1 MESTATWQQQAA
13 DYDRTDPVG
22 KFRNEF
28 KIPEAAGK
36 QRIYFLGNSLG
47 LQPKS
52 TAKAIDVVLDQWAK
66 EGVESFF
73 LGDDSWMSLHNRLLR
88 TLAEMTGSFPHE
100 LSVMNQLSVNIHLM
114 LVSFYR
120 PDGEKRKILM
130 ESKAFPSDQYAV
142 RSHLAYLGLNPDE
155 IIVEVNSGNDLEAIA
170 DEDIINAISR
180 HSGEIALVLLGGIN
194 FYTGQFFDLAAVALA
209 AKRAGA
215 LVGLDLAHAIGNVRL
230 ALHDWEIDFACWCS
244 YKYLNGGPG
253 AVGGIYI
260 HEKYHHQ
267 QDIQRLTGWWG
278 NKQESRFQMNE
289 RFEPESDATAWQ
301 LSTPPVMLLA
311 ALQASLSIFDA
322 AGWQLLLEKQK
333 LMQQCLAEWV
343 EALGGK
349 HFRCITPASRGCQL
363 SLLFPAKGR
372 AVYEQL
378 FAKGFMVDWREPNVI
393 RLAPVPLYNT
403 FTEIWQFSEA
413 LKEILQELFSAEGPS
428 GQIK

>member
-13 DYDRTDPVG
+13 HYDRTDSVG

-52 TAKAIDVVLDQWAK
+52 TAKAIDVVLEQWAK

-88 TLAEMTGSFPHE
+88 TLADITGSFPHE

-120 PDGEKRKILM
+120 PDGKKRKILM

-180 HSGEIALVLLGGIN
+180 HSEEIALVLLGGIN

-209 AKRAGA
+209 AKRSGA

-289 RFEPESDATAWQ
+289 RFEPEVDATAWQ

-311 ALQASLSIFDA
+311 TLQASLSLFDA

-343 EALGGK
+343 EALGGT

-378 FAKGFMVDWREPNVI
+378 FTKGFMVDWREPNVI

-413 LKEILQELFSAEGPS
+413 LKEVLRELFSAEEPS
-428 GQIK
+428 RQIK

>member
-1 MESTATWQQQAA
+1 MGNSTTWEQQAA
-13 DYDRTDPVG
+13 HFDRTDPVG

-28 KIPEAAGK
+28 KIPEAEGK
-36 QRIYFLGNSLG
+36 QRVYFLGNSLG
-47 LQPKS
+47 LQPRS
-52 TAKAIDVVLDQWAK
+52 TAKAIDSVLDQWAM

-73 LGDDSWMSLHNRLLR
+73 LGADSWMTLHNRLLK
-88 TLAEMTGSFPHE
+88 TLADITGSLPHE

-120 PDGEKRKILM
+120 PDGKKRKILM

-155 IIVEVNSGNDLEAIA
+155 IIVEVNSGNDLEAIV
-170 DEDIINAISR
+170 DEDMIEAIER

-194 FYTGQFFDLAAVALA
+194 FYTGQLFDLGAVALA
-209 AKRAGA
+209 ARRAGA
-215 LVGLDLAHAIGNVRL
+215 LVGLDLAHAIGNVSL
-230 ALHDWEIDFACWCS
+230 SLHDWQIDFACWCS

-253 AVGGIYI
+253 AVGGIFI

-267 QDIQRLTGWWG
+267 QDMHRLTGWWG
-278 NKQESRFQMNE
+278 NKQESRFQMKE
-289 RFEPESDATAWQ
+289 RFEPEADATAWQ

-333 LMQQCLAEWV
+333 LMQKCLAEWV
-343 EALGGK
+343 EALGGT

-403 FTEIWQFSEA
+403 YTEIWQFSQA
-413 LKEILQELFSAEGPS
+413 LKEILQELFSAEGQS

>member
-1 MESTATWQQQAA
+1 MESITTRQQQAA
-13 DYDRTDPVG
+13 YYDHTDPVG
-22 KFRNEF
+22 KFRDEF
-28 KIPEAAGK
+28 RIPEVDGK

-52 TAKAIDVVLDQWAK
+52 TAKAIDGILEQWSR

-73 LGDDSWMSLHNRLLR
+73 LGDDSWMSIHSKLLD
-88 TLAEMTGSFPHE
+88 TLADITGALPHE

-120 PDGEKRKILM
+120 PVGKKRKILM

-142 RSHLAYLGLNPDE
+142 RSHLAYLGLNPEE
-155 IIVEVNSGNDLEAIA
+155 IILKINSGSDLEAIA
-170 DEDIINAISR
+170 DEDIINAINR
-180 HSGEIALVLLGGIN
+180 HSDEIALVFLGGIN
-194 FYTGQFFDLAAVALA
+194 FYTGQLFDLGAVALA

-215 LVGLDLAHAIGNVRL
+215 LIGLDLAHAVGNVRL
-230 ALHDWEIDFACWCS
+230 DLHNWEIDFACWCS

-260 HEKYHHQ
+260 HEKYHQ
-267 QDIQRLTGWWG
+267 QQGIQRLTGWWG
-278 NKQESRFQMNE
+278 NKKESRFMMNE
-289 RFEPESDATAWQ
+289 RFEPEVDATAWQ
-301 LSTPPVMLLA
+301 LSTPPVILLA
-311 ALQASLSIFDA
+311 ALQASLSIFDD

-333 LMQQCLAEWV
+333 RMQQCLAEWV
-343 EALGGK
+343 EALGGN

-363 SLLFPAKGR
+363 SLLFPEKGK

-413 LKEILQELFSAEGPS
+413 LKEILRDLFLAEV
-428 GQIK
+428 

>member
-1 MESTATWQQQAA
+1 MESTATSQQLAA
-13 DYDRTDPVG
+13 YYDRTDPVG

-52 TAKAIDVVLDQWAK
+52 TAKAIEGILEQWSR

-73 LGDDSWMSLHNRLLR
+73 LGDDSWMTLHNRLLG
-88 TLAEMTGSFPHE
+88 TLADITGALPHE

-120 PDGEKRKILM
+120 PDGRKRKILM

-142 RSHLAYLGLNPDE
+142 WSHLRYLGLNPDE
-155 IIVEVNSGNDLEAIA
+155 IIVEVNSGKVLEAIS
-170 DEDIINAISR
+170 DEDIINAINQ
-180 HSGEIALVLLGGIN
+180 HSGEIALVFLGGIN
-194 FYTGQFFDLAAVALA
+194 FYTGQLFDLGAVSQA

-215 LVGLDLAHAIGNVRL
+215 LVGLDLAHAVGNVRL
-230 ALHDWEIDFACWCS
+230 DLHTWEIDFACWCS

-267 QDIQRLTGWWG
+267 QSIQRLTGWWG

-289 RFEPESDATAWQ
+289 RFEPEVDATAWQ
-301 LSTPPVMLLA
+301 LSTPPVILLA
-311 ALQASLSIFDA
+311 ALQASLSIFEA

-333 LMQQCLAEWV
+333 LMQHCLAEWV
-343 EALGGK
+343 EALGGT

-363 SLLFPAKGR
+363 SLLFPTKGR

-403 FTEIWQFSEA
+403 FTEIWQFGEA
-413 LKEILQELFSAEGPS
+413 LKEILQELFSAEMQS
-428 GQIK
+428 EQIK